1 MYTYNLQSALE
12 FLHFHFSSGV
22 SYSTL
27 NCYKSAL
34 SLILD
39 INDSDER
46 ILKRFLK
53 GAFNIKPSSPRYSIT
68 WDPRP
73 VLEHL
78 ETLMPL
84 TSLTL
89 QNLTLKLVTLLALIS
104 AHRIQTL
111 TKISLENIVHY
122 ADRVEI
128 RIPQRVKTTT
138 PGRLQPNLV
147 LPYFKD
153 RPGLCA
159 AMTLKTYINV
169 TTTIRPENS
178 KQVILTF
185 KKPHRAASSQTI
197 SRWIKKTL
205 QSSGIN
211 TETFSAH
218 STRHASTSAANRAGV
233 SIDVIKK
240 TAGWTSQSGAFAKF
254 YNKPLAP
261 EPCQYAQ
268 GVLNSLTTNM

>member
-1 MYTYNLQSALE
+1 MVAMETSSDVAKNYPGGREILKQAFLRKNIPNSAVDVLISSITKNTLKQYNNCYKKWWIHCKQNEHQMYTYNLQSALE

-128 RIPQRVKTTT
+128 RIPQRVKTTA

-169 TTTIRPENS
+169 TTTIS
-178 KQVILTF
+178 
-185 KKPHRAASSQTI
+185 H
-197 SRWIKKTL
+197 
-205 QSSGIN
+205 IN
-211 TETFSAH
+211 F
-218 STRHASTSAANRAGV
+218 
-233 SIDVIKK
+233 
-240 TAGWTSQSGAFAKF
+240 
-254 YNKPLAP
+254 
-261 EPCQYAQ
+261 
-268 GVLNSLTTNM
+268 